1 MRSLFMAAVAVLMMG
16 ATTAFAQKPNL
27 SREPFVI
34 SVGKLSDYLQLT
46 PSQIEE
52 VANINEY
59 FIEKQ
64 AESTRC
70 GSKNRD
76 RKQYEAVYGNLKL
89 MKKALT
95 AEQYRK
101 YVTLINVTNN
111 NNRMLA
117 EDSMPDVYLAD
128 NAK

>member
-1 MRSLFMAAVAVLMMG
+1 MRSLAMAAVAVLMMS
-16 ATTAFAQKPNL
+16 ASAFAQMPSL

-34 SVGKLSDYLQLT
+34 SVGKLSEYLQLT
-46 PSQIEE
+46 STQIEE
-52 VANINEY
+52 VSNINEY

-64 AESTRC
+64 AESARC

-76 RKQYEAVYGNLKL
+76 RKQYEAIYGNLKL

-95 AEQYRK
+95 DEQYRK
-101 YVTLINVTNN
+101 YVTLINITNN

-117 EDSMPDVYLAD
+117 EDSMPDVYLAE

>member
-1 MRSLFMAAVAVLMMG
+1 MRGLVMAAAAALMMG
-16 ATTAFAQKPNL
+16 ASAFAHKPKM

-34 SVGKLSDYLQLT
+34 SVGKLSEYLQLT
-46 PSQIEE
+46 STQIEE

-64 AESTRC
+64 AESARS
-70 GSKNRD
+70 GSKNHD

-117 EDSMPDVYLAD
+117 EDSMPDVYLAE

>member
-1 MRSLFMAAVAVLMMG
+1 MRGLVMAAAAALMMG
-16 ATTAFAQKPNL
+16 ASAFAQKPNL

-34 SVGKLSDYLQLT
+34 SVGKLSEYLQLT
-46 PSQIEE
+46 STQIEE
-52 VANINEY
+52 VANM
-59 FIEKQ
+59 
-64 AESTRC
+64 
-70 GSKNRD
+70 
-76 RKQYEAVYGNLKL
+76 

-117 EDSMPDVYLAD
+117 EDSMPDVYLAE